1 MARVNNLLLQGT
13 SGSIGKALVVKTTKT
28 GTFSAKHPDMSA
40 VIPSKNQTK
49 GRQRFAEAVKFAKSV
64 MNDPEKKEKIN
75 VKRGD
80 SLYHAAIKEY
90 LNRFNPDKP
99 VGLSLPKAVITS
111 LQSLSLTEPQ
121 LRAIVYINEYKKL
134 TNRDYRKMNDVSKPT
149 ATRHLGELAALN
161 LIQSNGGRGAGAC
174 YIMGSSDQKRGENR
188 LIIKYLIVS

>member
-64 MNDPEKKEKIN
+64 MNDPEKKAKYN
-75 VKRGD
+75 VKRG
-80 SLYHAAIKEY
+80 STLYHTVIKEY
-90 LNRFNPDKP
+90 LSCFNPDKP
-99 VGLSLPKAVITS
+99 VRLSLPEPVITS
-111 LQSLSLTEPQ
+111 LQALSLTESQ
-121 LRAIVYINEYKKL
+121 LRAVVYINEYKKL
-134 TNRDYRKMNDVSKPT
+134 TNSDYRKMNDVSKPT

-161 LIQSNGGRGAGAC
+161 LIQSNGGKGAGAC
-174 YIMGSSDQKRGENR
+174 YIIGSWWGGEWAQQVKKGGK
-188 LIIKYLIVS
+188 IGS

>member
-64 MNDPEKKEKIN
+64 MNDPEKKAKYN
-75 VKRGD
+75 VKRG
-80 SLYHAAIKEY
+80 STLYHTVIKEY
-90 LNRFNPDKP
+90 LSRFNPDKA
-99 VGLSLPKAVITS
+99 VRLSLPEPVITS
-111 LQSLSLTEPQ
+111 LQALSLTESQ
-121 LRAIVYINEYKKL
+121 LRAVVYINEYKKL
-134 TNRDYRKMNDVSKPT
+134 TNSDYRKMNDVSKPT

-174 YIMGSSDQKRGENR
+174 YIIGSWWAANGLNR
-188 LIIKYLIVS
+188 SKKEGK